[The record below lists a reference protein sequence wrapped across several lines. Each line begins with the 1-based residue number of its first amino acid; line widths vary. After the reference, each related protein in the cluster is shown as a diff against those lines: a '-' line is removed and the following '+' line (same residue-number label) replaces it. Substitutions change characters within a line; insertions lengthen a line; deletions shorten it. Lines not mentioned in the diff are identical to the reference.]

1 MKTKHAV
8 YVLICGF
15 ILIIIGALLKIM
27 NNSNGSIFIMIGMVV
42 EAVGVI
48 LLIIKLANHPKLKD
62 FMNS

>member
-1 MKTKHAV
+1 MKIKHAV

-15 ILIIIGALLKIM
+15 ILIIIGSLLKMM
-27 NNSNGSIFIMIGMVV
+27 NSSNGSIFIMIGMVV

-48 LLIIKLANHPKLKD
+48 LLIIKLANHPKFKD